1 LLVAPLA
8 EVVVADDPVRVD
20 EVERR
25 PVVVVEGVPDVVV
38 VVDDD
43 GVVDAADF
51 RRGPYALDVVLEGEL
66 RRVDANHH
74 QAVVAV
80 GLRPSP
86 DIRRLA
92 QPVDA
97 GERPH
102 VHQDD
107 LATQPGR
114 VERLRV
120 EPRRRPV
127 E

>member
-1 LLVAPLA
+1 M
-8 EVVVADDPVRVD
+8 
-20 EVERR
+20 
-25 PVVVVEGVPDVVV
+25 VVEGGPDVVV

-66 RRVDANHH
+66 RRVDSDHH

-86 DIRRLA
+86 HIRRLA

-97 GERPH
+97 RERPH
-102 VHQDD
+102 VHEND
-107 LATQPGR
+107 LAAQPGGI
-114 VERLRV
+114 ERLRV
-120 EPRRRPV
+120 DPRRRPA